1 VLQAC
6 DGYLEPTL
14 EELGQQLR
22 EAMPDV
28 GGMLVEQLGSHLLL
42 VSSPE
47 ELFQFFFSIR
57 ELLNAT
63 PEGSEGHDAH
73 FLVEQNSL
81 PGQFLRRCIL
91 SFNLLSFEVG

>member
-57 ELLNAT
+57 GKSIEVCNMKNSSLHVILFHSIHNA
-63 PEGSEGHDAH
+63 PFGFFHEKVSG
-73 FLVEQNSL
+73 V
-81 PGQFLRRCIL
+81 
-91 SFNLLSFEVG
+91 

>member
-47 ELFQFFFSIR
+47 ELFQFFVSIR
-57 ELLNAT
+57 GKSIEACNMKNSSSHVTLFIPST
-63 PEGSEGHDAH
+63 MHH
-73 FLVEQNSL
+73 LVFFH
-81 PGQFLRRCIL
+81 GKL
-91 SFNLLSFEVG
+91 SGV